1 MNQVE
6 VTITLKAILPEGTD
20 LPKRLNYVLADAL
33 SEYMTRRIG
42 RHGPPN
48 REDAE
53 AYVAQRYEGQ
63 SYSWRANKVSM
74 VFPAL
79 TWASALRNAAL
90 QMGPATIAPL
100 IADPEDD
107 EIWS

>member
-6 VTITLKAILPEGTD
+6 VTIALKAILPEGTD

-33 SEYMTRRIG
+33 SEYMYRRIG

-53 AYVAQRYEGQ
+53 AYVDQRYKGQ
-63 SYSWRANKVSM
+63 SCSWRANKVNM

-79 TWASALRNAAL
+79 TWASALRDAAL
-90 QMGPATIAPL
+90 QMEPATIKKL
-100 IADPEDD
+100 RDF
-107 EIWS
+107 